1 MRKEITSNLDEPKY
15 WDEAYLN
22 DSDRWTLNS
31 PNPVFVQVLTDKK
44 FYTQGNKIL
53 IAGAGKGHD
62 AVAAAK
68 FDLDVTSIDFSDEAN
83 KRAEE
88 VAAAAG
94 LTINF
99 VNEDL
104 FKIGE
109 RFNSHFDLVY
119 EYVTICAVNP
129 NRRDELLLSLHNSLS
144 ENGRLI
150 TVLFPIDSRAG
161 GPPFSI
167 ELNEFYKLASKYF
180 SLEYFQRNINSIKP
194 KKGNEVLL
202 ILRKKEKLNG

>member
-1 MRKEITSNLDEPKY
+1 MRKEITSNLDNPKY
-15 WDEAYLN
+15 WDDAYQN
-22 DSDRWTLNS
+22 ESDRWTLNS
-31 PNPVFVQVLTDKK
+31 PNPVFVQVLADKK
-44 FYTQGNKIL
+44 FYKPGNKIL
-53 IAGAGKGHD
+53 IAGAGKGYD
-62 AVAAAK
+62 AAAAVK
-68 FDLDVTSIDFSDEAN
+68 FDLNVTAVDFSDEAN
-83 KRAEE
+83 KHAEQ

-94 LTINF
+94 VKIKF

-129 NRRDELLLSLHNSLS
+129 NRRDELLLNFYNSLS

-150 TVLFPIDSRAG
+150 TVLFPIDAREG

-194 KKGNEVLL
+194 RKGNEVLL
-202 ILRKKEKLNG
+202 ILKKKEI